1 MDKYELQELKM
12 ILFEYVDKD
21 EDILKQF
28 VRPDKLKQAI
38 NNSTLFNEIYN
49 ALKKFVFEVDLE
61 QIWKEEEI

>member
-21 EDILKQF
+21 EDILTQF